1 MLRRRFFPQPRTG
14 RRSVAPAWERE
25 SMPRRN
31 HGRARRLSARPRRR
45 NVHAA
50 AAEDGQPRRGV
61 YGDRPGS
68 AAGRGWARRRT
79 PARRT
84 MMVRPVGLRFHSVPA
99 DRHHAPPSR
108 TIPRVIVECPMAPP
122 AGLQPLPRTVDLR
135 GKRRCEQT
143 AERPHGAGRNR
154 FEPHRAIPPEADDE
168 ARLPG
173 KAVQD
178 RNIRSVRRHSVMCEH
193 QAAEGCPHLQRTPA
207 IGFANARVPPK
218 ESPFRQP
225 AAEVGR

>member
-1 MLRRRFFPQPRTG
+1 
-14 RRSVAPAWERE
+14 
-25 SMPRRN
+25 
-31 HGRARRLSARPRRR
+31 
-45 NVHAA
+45 
-50 AAEDGQPRRGV
+50 
-61 YGDRPGS
+61 
-68 AAGRGWARRRT
+68 
-79 PARRT
+79 
-84 MMVRPVGLRFHSVPA
+84 
-99 DRHHAPPSR
+99 
-108 TIPRVIVECPMAPP
+108 MAPP
-122 AGLQPLPRTVDLR
+122 AGLQSLPRAVDLR
-135 GKRRCEQT
+135 GKRRCEQS